1 MKLRQIIII
10 SILVL
15 SLGAMFFALK
25 SNDQRKEQEEVEKEL
40 DTQYFEAVAVKNK
53 AHAFSL
59 TSYGQILPNRSLTL
73 SPQVNGTLIK
83 GSVEL
88 KPGVR
93 FRKGQLLYKIDN
105 TEALYN
111 LNARK
116 SAYINLIG
124 SIMPD
129 VALDFP
135 SEKDKWV
142 AYLNSIRLDKN
153 IPNLPQWGS
162 NREKLF
168 LASKN
173 VLSEYFTIK
182 SLEENISKYY
192 VFAPYNGTITEK
204 YIEPGATVGMG
215 SQIIKVVKTG
225 DFELKIPVRSEQV
238 DLVKK
243 SGILSLTDSE
253 GKLIGNGKVLRISDV
268 LNSSTQSIDIYLK
281 VIPNEDVTIY
291 NGMYINAELGKNT
304 TASAVALPKRA
315 IQKNKVYYFNS
326 DSTFT
331 TKKVTVI
338 HRYSDSVLVT
348 GIEDGTKVMP
358 STPDFY
364 NKLAP
369 VKMILKK

>member
-15 SLGAMFFALK
+15 TLGGIFFALK
-25 SNDQRKEQEEVEKEL
+25 SNDQRKEKEAVEKKLE
-40 DTQYFEAVAVKNK
+40 TQFFEAVEVQNLE
-53 AHAFSL
+53 HSFSMS
-59 TSYGQILPNRSLTL
+59 SYGQILPNRSLTL

-83 GSVEL
+83 GAVDL

-116 SAYINLIG
+116 SSYINLIG

-129 VALDFP
+129 ISLDFP
-135 SEKDKWV
+135 EERNKWV
-142 AYLNSIRLDKN
+142 TYLNSVRLDKN
-153 IPNLPQWGS
+153 IPPLPKWES

-192 VFAPYNGTITEK
+192 VFAPFNGTITEK
-204 YIEPGATVGMG
+204 YIDPGASVGMG

-225 DFELKIPVRSEQV
+225 DFELKIPVQT
-238 DLVKK
+238 DQINLVEK
-243 SGILSLTDSE
+243 SSSLNLKDSE
-253 GKLIGNGKVLRISDV
+253 GKPIGTGKVLRISDV
-268 LNSSTQSIDIYLK
+268 LSSTTQSIDVYLK
-281 VIPNEDVTIY
+281 VIPNAETRLY
-291 NGMYINAELGKNT
+291 NGMYINVELGESMKT
-304 TASAVALPKRA
+304 KAVALPKRA
-315 IQKNKVYYFNS
+315 VKEGKIYYFNT
-326 DSTFT
+326 DTTFT
-331 TKKVTVI
+331 TKNVNI
-338 HRYSDSVLVT
+338 LHRYSDSVLVT
-348 GIEDGTKVMP
+348 GIEDGTRVLP
-358 STPDFY
+358 STPDFF

-369 VKMILKK
+369 VKMILNK